1 MFQSNES
8 FRFTKYQAF
17 IIALLTILQFTVIL
31 DFMVL
36 SPLGAMLLVDLHIS
50 PAQFGLVVSAY
61 AFSAGIAGFLAAGFA
76 DRFDRKKLLLFFY
89 TGFMIGTLL
98 CALSPNYA
106 FLLVARIITGI
117 FGGVISSI
125 NLAII
130 TDLFNPETRGRVM
143 GYVQMGF
150 AASQILGIPIGLFLA
165 NHWGW
170 HAPFWMIVGIGLF
183 IGAVIFMYM
192 KPVADHLTLAH
203 HRDPFL
209 HLKRTISKPH
219 HLLAFSATT
228 LLATGGFMLMPF
240 SSAFAIHN
248 IGISMQQLPIVYG
261 VTGIFSFLAG
271 PLIGKLSDQIGR
283 IKIFLIGSVITT
295 VMVYIYTNLNQT
307 PLAWVIAI
315 NIILF
320 MGILSRGIS
329 SNTLNTM
336 VPEASDRGAF
346 MSINA
351 AVQQISGG
359 IAASVAGLIVVQEPN
374 GKIDHYNTLG
384 WVVIA
389 SIIMSAWLTN
399 RIHQFVMNKQKKTG
413 FVTHS
418 TPQPLDEM
426 ETAIS

>member
-1 MFQSNES
+1 MFKGSHS
-8 FRFTKYQAF
+8 IAFSRYQAF

-50 PAQFGLVVSAY
+50 PSQFGLVVSAY
-61 AFSAGIAGFLAAGFA
+61 AFSAGISGFLAAGFA

-89 TGFMIGTLL
+89 AGFMLGTLL
-98 CALSPNYA
+98 CALAPNYP
-106 FLLVARIITGI
+106 FLLAARIITGI

-130 TDLFNPETRGRVM
+130 TDLFKPETRGRVM

-170 HAPFWMIVGIGLF
+170 HAPFWMIVGIGLL
-183 IGAVIFMYM
+183 IGVVIFIYM
-192 KPVADHLTLAH
+192 KPVADHLELHA

-248 IGISMQQLPIVYG
+248 IGITMQQLPIVYS
-261 VTGIFSFLAG
+261 VTGIFSFLSG
-271 PLIGKLSDQIGR
+271 PIIGKLSDQVGR
-283 IKIFLIGSVITT
+283 FKIFLIGSVITT
-295 VMVYIYTNLNQT
+295 IMVYIYTHLGIT
-307 PLAWVIAI
+307 PLAWVIVT
-315 NIILF
+315 NIVLF

-336 VPEASDRGAF
+336 VPEPADRGAF

-359 IAASVAGLIVVQEPN
+359 IAASVAGLIVVQHPN
-374 GKIDHYNTLG
+374 GKMEHYDTLG
-384 WVVIA
+384 WVVIG
-389 SIIMSAWLTN
+389 SIVLSAWLTN
-399 RIHQFVMNKQKKTG
+399 RIHQYILQKQLKTG
-413 FVTHS
+413 FVTHPS
-418 TPQPLDEM
+418 PQPLDEM